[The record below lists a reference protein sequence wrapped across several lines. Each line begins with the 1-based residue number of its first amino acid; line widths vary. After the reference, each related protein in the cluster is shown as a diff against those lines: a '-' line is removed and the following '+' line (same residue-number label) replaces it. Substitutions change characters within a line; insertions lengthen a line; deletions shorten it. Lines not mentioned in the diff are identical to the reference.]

1 MDEKASLS
9 LALNINSL
17 TTPIDT
23 LDTNSPRS
31 QALAN
36 PPPPINWST
45 RPRQTTT
52 NNVLQESSGA
62 AGGSPMHSR
71 VDDALEQLL
80 RHLAQHPRRRFG
92 WPQSELQDGCD
103 EAAEWQELAA
113 AFARLS
119 TSNNPSSTAASFRR
133 DEPSELQDSTATLMR
148 VSTSY
153 NPTSSTAAL
162 FRAHTPPGSSATCA
176 ASFQAHTPPSSSATR
191 PSSPKKGSKYYTI
204 IVGKCTGVYY
214 GVWYVNI

>member
-1 MDEKASLS
+1 MDERASLS

-17 TTPIDT
+17 TTPLDT

-36 PPPPINWST
+36 LPPPINWST

-62 AGGSPMHSR
+62 AGGSTMHSR

-80 RHLAQHPRRRFG
+80 CHLAQHLHRRFG

-113 AFARLS
+113 AFACLS
-119 TSNNPSSTAASFRR
+119 TFTNPSSTAASFWR
-133 DEPSELQDSTATLMR
+133 DEPSELQDLTATLIHLSM
-148 VSTSY
+148 SD
-153 NPTSSTAAL
+153 NPTSSTAA
-162 FRAHTPPGSSATCA
+162 
-176 ASFQAHTPPSSSATR
+176 SF
-191 PSSPKKGSKYYTI
+191 
-204 IVGKCTGVYY
+204 
-214 GVWYVNI
+214 

>member
-148 VSTSY
+148 LFTSD
-153 NPTSSTAAL
+153 NPTSSTAAS
-162 FRAHTPPGSSATCA
+162 FRARTPPG
-176 ASFQAHTPPSSSATR
+176 SSATR